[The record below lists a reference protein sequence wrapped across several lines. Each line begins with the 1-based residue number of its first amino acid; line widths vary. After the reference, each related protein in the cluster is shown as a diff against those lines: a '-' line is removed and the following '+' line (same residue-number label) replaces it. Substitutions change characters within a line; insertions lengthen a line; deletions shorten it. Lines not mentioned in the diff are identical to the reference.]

1 MTAMT
6 DQPDITG
13 EPQRVTATWHDGRSL
28 GWMQEGRTVGGDG
41 ELLSALIAQRGQG
54 PSRPTGSP
62 FDFTDYASSGEAFIA
77 AATAL
82 RAPMKP
88 QFECIGL
95 PPVPPDASAV
105 ADPEERS

>member
-1 MTAMT
+1 VTAVT
-6 DQPDITG
+6 DGAEITG
-13 EPQRVTATWHDGRSL
+13 EPQRVTATWPDGRSL

-41 ELLSALIAQRGQG
+41 ELLSALVAQRGRG
-54 PSRPTGSP
+54 LSYLTGSP
-62 FDFTDYASSGEAFIA
+62 FDFTDYASSGEAFIV

-95 PPVPPDASAV
+95 PPVPS
-105 ADPEERS
+105 

>member
-1 MTAMT
+1 MTAMAEG
-6 DQPDITG
+6 PDVTG
-13 EPQRVTATWHDGRSL
+13 EPQRVTATWPDGRSL

-41 ELLSALIAQRGQG
+41 ELLSALVAQRGQG
-54 PSRPTGSP
+54 PSYLSGSP
-62 FDFTDYASSGEAFIA
+62 FDFSDYASSGEAFIA
-77 AATAL
+77 AAMAL

-105 ADPEERS
+105 ADR